1 MSLITK
7 HITKSDIDLRDK
19 LDNMLG
25 SEISEEIYNK
35 CMSPKTFQKIEDK
48 VWAMMRNS
56 ASPFSKT
63 ATYEGLADEYDA
75 ADDRDKW
82 SACLYNCD
90 LLHMTAIASILKLPI
105 PRSSGDIHIFGL

>member
-7 HITKSDIDLRDK
+7 HVEKQDIDLLNK
-19 LDNMLG
+19 LDNMLE

-35 CMSPKTFQKIEDK
+35 CMNSKTFQKIEDK

-75 ADDRDKW
+75 ADERDKW
-82 SACLYNCD
+82 SACVYNCD
-90 LLHMTAIASILKLPI
+90 LLYMTAIASVLKLSI

>member
-7 HITKSDIDLRDK
+7 HVEKQDIDLLNK
-19 LDNMLG
+19 LDNMLE

-35 CMSPKTFQKIEDK
+35 CMIPKTFQKIEDK

-56 ASPFSKT
+56 ASTFSKA

-75 ADDRDKW
+75 ADERDKW
-82 SACLYNCD
+82 SACVYNCD
-90 LLHMTAIASILKLPI
+90 LLYMTAIASILKLPI